1 MSKDKSATITD
12 ERLETVGPFVRDY
25 FFQHLNPSYLY
36 HNFVHVEAIANEVV
50 KLLKD
55 TKEPLAEAD
64 RTAVLL
70 AAWFLDTGYATD
82 PAQPYR
88 ASADLAARW
97 MEEQQYA
104 PSLIERV
111 RELIQ
116 QAAAD
121 TPPPEEDLAG
131 RILYDGRYSWLGRK
145 RFFRRSEV
153 LRLEKEHTS
162 GKAIDLAEWA
172 EEMERL
178 LVRTNYLTRAGV
190 ERYNERRI
198 KNAKSQRE
206 EIIKVRKDAVKRN
219 SGKNYGRGIDTLYR
233 TSFRNHINLSR
244 IADGKANMMISI
256 NTIILSI
263 LLAVSGAGFSIF
275 EELFFANPIF
285 ILPIIILL
293 LSSLVA
299 VVFAVFSARPK
310 VTEYTIK
317 RQQGK
322 ISEEASLL
330 YFGNFL
336 KLEKKDFISY
346 LDSMKENQS
355 RLYDDL
361 AKDLYDLG
369 QVLHKKYL
377 LLTISYN
384 TFVGGLI
391 LSVLSFLVVY
401 LISIF

>member
-1 MSKDKSATITD
+1 MSKAETTLEDK
-12 ERLETVGPFVRDY
+12 RLETVGTFVRDY
-25 FFQHLNPSYLY
+25 FFRNLDPSYLY
-36 HNFVHVEAIANEVV
+36 HNFEHVEAVAGEVR

-55 TKEPLAEAD
+55 SDEEIADAD
-64 RTAVLL
+64 RTAVIL
-70 AAWFLDTGYATD
+70 AAWFLDTGYARDATS
-82 PAQPYR
+82 PYE
-88 ASADLAARW
+88 ASAALAGEW
-97 MEEQQYA
+97 MRERNYEA
-104 PSLIERV
+104 PLIDRV
-111 RELIQ
+111 KALVLQVEGNELP
-116 QAAAD
+116 A
-121 TPPPEEDLAG
+121 EDLAG
-131 RILYDGRYSWLGRK
+131 RILHDARLSWLGRK
-145 RFFRRSEV
+145 RFSRRAEM
-153 LRLEKEHTS
+153 LRLEKEHS
-162 GKAIDLAEWA
+162 QGEEIDLEDWA
-172 EEMERL
+172 EEMEQL
-178 LVRTNYLTRAGV
+178 LVHTNYLTRAGQ

-198 KNAKSQRE
+198 KNVKSQRSD
-206 EIIKVRKDAVKRN
+206 ILKIRKDAVKRN

-263 LLAVSGAGFSIF
+263 LLAVSGAGFSLF
-275 EELFFANPIF
+275 EELFFANPLL

-310 VTEYTIK
+310 VTEYAIK
-317 RQQGK
+317 RQQLK
-322 ISEEASLL
+322 VSDEASML

-336 KLEKKDFISY
+336 KLEKAEFISY
-346 LDSMKENQS
+346 LDGMKENQS

-391 LSVLSFLVVY
+391 LSVLTFMVVY
-401 LISIF
+401 LISFF

>member
-1 MSKDKSATITD
+1 MSKEQTTTITD
-12 ERLETVGPFVRDY
+12 QRLETVSSFVRDY
-25 FFQHLNPSYLY
+25 FFQHLDPSYLY
-36 HNFVHVEAIANEVV
+36 HNFAHVEAIADEVK

-55 TKEPLAEAD
+55 SEEEISEPEQ
-64 RTAVLL
+64 TALLL
-70 AAWFLDTGYATD
+70 AAWFLDTGYARNGE
-82 PAQPYR
+82 QPYQ
-88 ASADLAARW
+88 ASAELAAEW
-97 MEEQQYA
+97 MQGQNYDQ
-104 PSLIERV
+104 PLIDRV
-111 RELIQ
+111 RELIRQ
-116 QAAAD
+116 VELDQ
-121 TPPPEEDLAG
+121 PPQDDFAG
-131 RILYDGRYSWLGRK
+131 RILHDARFSWLGRK
-145 RFFRRSEV
+145 RFSRRAEM
-153 LRLEKEHTS
+153 LRLEKEHTE
-162 GKAIDLAEWA
+162 GQEVDIVDWA
-172 EEMERL
+172 EEMEKL
-178 LVRTNYLTRAGV
+178 LVNTSYLTRAGL
-190 ERYNERRI
+190 ERYNERRV
-198 KNAKSQRE
+198 KNVKSHRSD
-206 EIIKVRKDAVKRN
+206 ILKARKDAVKRD

-285 ILPIIILL
+285 ILPILILL

-310 VTEYTIK
+310 VTEYAIK
-317 RQQGK
+317 RQQLK
-322 ISEEASLL
+322 ISDEASLL

-336 KLEKKDFISY
+336 KLEKADFISY

-391 LSVLSFLVVY
+391 LSVLTFLVVY